1 MLWERQKVNKNT
13 TNMFR
18 TSSPF
23 IHQWFILNKEHFTIT
38 MSHNTFTLWTWWG
51 KHGLWVLWVR
61 GENNPPPQFP
71 LEACSVPN
79 SSGPSLLRVS
89 PLLCHSPLGP
99 LHVHEQLPESIKTRP
114 VGPFLLICGCQGA
127 ATSMQETPR
136 PSERLE
142 MSGYTV
148 WIGRQSQLHQ
158 PSE

>member
-61 GENNPPPQFP
+61 GENNPPPPVSTGGVFSPKQQWPITAACVSSALSFP
-71 LEACSVPN
+71 TRPVTRPRAAARKHQNQAGGAVSTY
-79 SSGPSLLRVS
+79 LRVS
-89 PLLCHSPLGP
+89 GSCYQHAGDS
-99 LHVHEQLPESIKTRP
+99 QT
-114 VGPFLLICGCQGA
+114 FW
-127 ATSMQETPR
+127 ETWD
-136 PSERLE
+136 
-142 MSGYTV
+142 V
-148 WIGRQSQLHQ
+148 WIHSVNR
-158 PSE
+158 